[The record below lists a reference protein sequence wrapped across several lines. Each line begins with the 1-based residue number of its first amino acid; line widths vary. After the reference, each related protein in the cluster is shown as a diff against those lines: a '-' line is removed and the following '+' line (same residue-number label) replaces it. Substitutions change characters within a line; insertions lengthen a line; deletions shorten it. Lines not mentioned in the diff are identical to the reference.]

1 MGEPGQRSNV
11 IGTSLIIDKASKRPR
26 WAQRLDWAFSVLMWL
41 VYLFLLREA
50 LLDLIIL
57 IKDTLE
63 WALVGD
69 DPPYLAVISRFLR
82 TLQDYA
88 IVIVANGAALLLWAK
103 YNQARF
109 GKRELR
115 KESELV
121 SVEDMARLYGL
132 PADDLES
139 WRQSRILIMRHDAH
153 GQLLRVTS
161 VDPGVALS
169 MKAEAAAA
177 PRG

>member
-1 MGEPGQRSNV
+1 MGKPGQRSHV

-26 WAQRLDWAFSVLMWL
+26 WAQRLDWAFSLLMWL
-41 VYLFLLREA
+41 VYLYLVREA

-69 DPPYLAVISRFLR
+69 DPPYMAVISRFLR
-82 TLQDYA
+82 TLQDYGV
-88 IVIVANGAALLLWAK
+88 VIVGNGAVLLLWAR

-109 GKRELR
+109 QKRDLR
-115 KESELV
+115 KPADPV
-121 SVEDMARLYGL
+121 TVEDMARLYGL
-132 PADDLES
+132 PADDLDS
-139 WRQSRILIMRHDAH
+139 WRQSRILIMRHDEH
-153 GQLLRVTS
+153 GQLLRVIS

-169 MKAEAAAA
+169 MTAEAAAA
-177 PRG
+177 PTG